1 VVSLSS
7 NKLQYH
13 VLRASNLPK
22 IFFCHC
28 AIVEKN
34 EVGTVNDELETGEI
48 GRIKGEKAV
57 QTSEKNDIYSNP
69 IFIN

>member
-1 VVSLSS
+1 MFFE
-7 NKLQYH
+7 LQIYQ
-13 VLRASNLPK
+13 R
-22 IFFCHC
+22 FFCHC

-57 QTSEKNDIYSNP
+57 QTSEKMTFIRTQYS
-69 IFIN
+69 